1 MQPDAGSAELA
12 MARKEGLIGRKIGMT
27 QVFSDDGSH
36 VPVTVIEA
44 GPCTII
50 GIRTQE
56 SHGYDALQI
65 GFGAKKKNVSKPA
78 AGLFKKAN
86 VAPMRV
92 VREVRLEKTDKLQG
106 YQVGQALTVEM
117 FTAGELVDVVGVTKG
132 KGFQGGVKRYGW
144 YGGDATHGSMF
155 HRAPGSIG
163 ASSDPSRVWPG
174 HHMPGRRGGDR
185 RAGTNDTKGRSEGSG
200 GGRKPWKQ
208 KGTGRARQGS
218 TRAVQWKGGGK
229 PFGPTP
235 RSYDK
240 DLPRSMRRGAL
251 RAAVAAKVAAGQL
264 SAVETI
270 DVPDGKTKS
279 LVTRLGALG
288 LAGEPTLLVVREL
301 AETVARAARNVPWL
315 TVETPAHVSVYQ
327 LLQAR
332 RVLFER
338 AGLLALE
345 EALAK

>member
-1 MQPDAGSAELA
+1 

-65 GFGAKKKNVSKPA
+65 GFGAKKKNVRKPA
-78 AGLFKKAN
+78 AGVLKKLN

-174 HHMPGRRGGDR
+174 HHMPGRMGGAR
-185 RAGTNDTKGRSEGSG
+185 RTVLNLSVVRVMLE
-200 GGRKPWKQ
+200 Q
-208 KGTGRARQGS
+208 NL
-218 TRAVQWKGGGK
+218 V
-229 PFGPTP
+229 
-235 RSYDK
+235 
-240 DLPRSMRRGAL
+240 LIRGA
-251 RAAVAAKVAAGQL
+251 
-264 SAVETI
+264 
-270 DVPDGKTKS
+270 VPGANGS
-279 LVTRLGALG
+279 LVMLRKSVKATKAQQ
-288 LAGEPTLLVVREL
+288 AQKT
-301 AETVARAARNVPWL
+301 AE
-315 TVETPAHVSVYQ
+315 
-327 LLQAR
+327 
-332 RVLFER
+332 
-338 AGLLALE
+338 
-345 EALAK
+345 KK